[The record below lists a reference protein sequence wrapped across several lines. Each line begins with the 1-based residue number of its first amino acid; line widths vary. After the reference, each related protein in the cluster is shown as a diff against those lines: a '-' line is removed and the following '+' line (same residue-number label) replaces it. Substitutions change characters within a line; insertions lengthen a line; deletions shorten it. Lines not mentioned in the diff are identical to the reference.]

1 MVHIKQLKSEVKQ
14 IIIRGVKENICLD
27 KIYTIEEQYINT
39 FNLNDNIYEELIDV
53 ILNVLG
59 DDNFM
64 IEKIKRNKSNIIKT
78 FQQSPNKSVL
88 SHPCL
93 ILTKYYDENFRKYV
107 ELVDYKLEDIYFFSW
122 IKSFIM
128 YCEFLCIDNLTYIKQ
143 NKIL

>member
-27 KIYTIEEQYINT
+27 KIYTIAEQYINT
-39 FNLNDNIYEELIDV
+39 FNFNDNIYEELIDV

-107 ELVDYKLEDIYFFSW
+107 ELVDYKLEDIYFFSC